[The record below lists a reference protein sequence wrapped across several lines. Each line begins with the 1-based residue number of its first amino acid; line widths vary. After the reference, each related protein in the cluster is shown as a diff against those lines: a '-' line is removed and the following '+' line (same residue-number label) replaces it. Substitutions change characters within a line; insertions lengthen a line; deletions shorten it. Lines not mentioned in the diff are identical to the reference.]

1 MPIKEKRVGTEGGKK
16 SKSAYEKR
24 QSRHG
29 EKRGS
34 KKCLSKKK
42 RVGTERG
49 KKSKSAYKK
58 RQSRHGEK
66 RGNKKCLS
74 KKKG

>member
-1 MPIKEKRVGTEGGKK
+1 MPTKKDRVGTERGKK

-42 RVGTERG
+42 G
-49 KKSKSAYKK
+49 
-58 RQSRHGEK
+58 
-66 RGNKKCLS
+66 
-74 KKKG
+74 